1 MISDAYLSALK
12 QARKDF
18 MNGTGH
24 PEKVIREE
32 VLDSWR
38 RSRAFHIIPKE
49 ARASI
54 LSPAQLQEAIA
65 QNQVLYDIAASF
77 IEYLY
82 QFVKG
87 SGFMLM
93 FADKNGHILKIVGD
107 FDIVETARNQDI
119 PLMEGSCRL
128 ESVLGTN
135 AIGTPLFSG
144 RPIQLFS
151 YEHYF
156 ELSSNWT
163 CSGAPILLNGEILGV
178 ICISGFWER
187 AHAHTLGMVMSA
199 AEAISRQLYLTEA
212 NEHLIAMRNQLQTS
226 IDSIHSGI
234 FLLDE
239 HYNVSYV
246 NAITLNTLKFT
257 KEELLHHSYRDF
269 FPNLE
274 LEQLK
279 QNTYDIETTV
289 CGKNESF
296 KCYISIKFV
305 ADTNYSNRESFLIS
319 FRKTEY
325 IQQLAN
331 KVMGSDARYTFDN
344 IIGECPPLQRLKGL
358 AQKVAQGNTS
368 VLITGESGTG
378 KELFAQ
384 SIHNNSPHAQ
394 GPFVAINCG
403 AIPKDLIESEL
414 FGYDS
419 GAFTGARKEGRAGKF
434 ELANGGTIFLDEIG
448 DMPYEVQVRL
458 LRVLQEKSVTRIG
471 GKKSIPLNV
480 RVIAATNVNLEEAI
494 ESHVFRSDLYYRLNV
509 FSLHIPP
516 LRDRGDDIFLLTHYF
531 LEKYQNPN
539 TEPITLISDE
549 VREIFQV
556 YNWPG
561 NIRELENVIE
571 RACILTTNGYLT
583 VDALP
588 SNMLKSV
595 REQMNSDNN
604 HSGPADFAGPALD
617 AVSAASWNPPI
628 SGISS
633 ASSSQTAAGSG
644 NQPLLQKNPSNG
656 HVLTAE
662 ESEKALIIEH
672 LKQASGNVKRASDSL
687 GMSRRT
693 LYRKLEKYHIDPNEI
708 RYHRG

>member
-1 MISDAYLSALK
+1 MISDTYLSALK

-18 MNGTGH
+18 MEGTGH
-24 PEKVIREE
+24 PEMIIRKE

-38 RSRAFHIIPKE
+38 RSRAFHINAQD
-49 ARASI
+49 ARCNI
-54 LSPAQLQEAIA
+54 LTQEQLQKVIA
-65 QNQVLYDIAASF
+65 ENQVLYDIASSF
-77 IEYLY
+77 IDYLY
-82 QFVKG
+82 QIVKG
-87 SGFMLM
+87 SGFMIM
-93 FADKNGHILKIVGD
+93 FADKNGNVLKLVGD
-107 FDIVETARNQDI
+107 ADIVETAKNQDI
-119 PLMEGSCRL
+119 PLTEGSCRL

-144 RPIQLFS
+144 KPIQLFA

-163 CSGAPILLNGEILGV
+163 CSGAPILLKDKILGV
-178 ICISGFWER
+178 ICISGSWER
-187 AHAHTLGMVMSA
+187 AHPHTLGMVMSA

-234 FLLDE
+234 VLLDAD
-239 HYNVSYV
+239 YNVSYV
-246 NAITLNTLKFT
+246 NAITLHVLKFA
-257 KEELLHHSYRDF
+257 KEDVLNHSYREI

-274 LEQLK
+274 LEKLK
-279 QNTYDIETTV
+279 ENTYDFETTV
-289 CGKNESF
+289 YGKKESF
-296 KCYISIKFV
+296 KCYVSIKFV
-305 ADTNYSNRESFLIS
+305 APTNYSNKESFLIS

-331 KVMGSDARYTFDN
+331 KVMGSDAHYTFHN
-344 IIGECPPLQRLKGL
+344 IIGECPALQRLKGL
-358 AQKVAQGNTS
+358 ALKVAQGNTS

-384 SIHNNSPHAQ
+384 SIHNNSPHSN

-419 GAFTGARKEGRAGKF
+419 GAFTGAKKEGRAGKF

-480 RVIAATNVNLEEAI
+480 RATNVNLEEAI
-494 ESHVFRSDLYYRLNV
+494 ENHVFRSDLYYRLNV

-516 LRDRGDDIFLLTHYF
+516 LRERGDDIFLLTSHF

-539 TEPITLISDE
+539 HEPITVISDD
-549 VREIFQV
+549 VRKIFEL

-571 RACILTTNGYLT
+571 RCCILTSNGTLT
-583 VDALP
+583 KEALP
-588 SNMLKSV
+588 INMQKILTAKTLSQKEKTNV
-595 REQMNSDNN
+595 HTSQSTMNSTSFMNLSEDYTPSKEDTVMPDVPKNMQ
-604 HSGPADFAGPALD
+604 STPQ
-617 AVSAASWNPPI
+617 SAHIASTI
-628 SGISS
+628 
-633 ASSSQTAAGSG
+633 
-644 NQPLLQKNPSNG
+644 
-656 HVLTAE
+656 TAE
-662 ESEKALIIEH
+662 ESEKILIIEH
-672 LKQASGNVKRASDSL
+672 LKQSGGNVRKASDSL
-687 GMSRRT
+687 GISRRT
-693 LYRKLEKYHIDPNEI
+693 LYRKLEKYNIDPTEI
-708 RYHRG
+708 RYLTRQ

>member
-1 MISDAYLSALK
+1 MISDTYLSALK

-18 MNGTGH
+18 MEGTGH
-24 PEKVIREE
+24 PEMIIREE

-38 RSRAFHIIPKE
+38 RSRAFHINAQD
-49 ARASI
+49 ARCNI
-54 LSPAQLQEAIA
+54 LTQEQLQEAIA
-65 QNQVLYDIAASF
+65 ENQVLYDIASSF
-77 IEYLY
+77 IDYLY
-82 QFVKG
+82 QIVKG
-87 SGFMLM
+87 SGFMIM
-93 FADKNGHILKIVGD
+93 FADKNGNVLKLVGD
-107 FDIVETARNQDI
+107 ADIVETAKNQDI
-119 PLMEGSCRL
+119 PLTEGSCRL

-144 RPIQLFS
+144 KPIQLFA

-163 CSGAPILLNGEILGV
+163 CSGAPILLKDKILGV
-178 ICISGFWER
+178 ICISGSWER
-187 AHAHTLGMVMSA
+187 AHPHTLGMVMSA

-212 NEHLIAMRNQLQTS
+212 NERLIAMRNQLQTS

-234 FLLDE
+234 VLLDAD
-239 HYNVSYV
+239 YNVSYV
-246 NAITLNTLKFT
+246 NAITLHVLKFT
-257 KEELLHHSYRDF
+257 KEDVLNHSYREI

-274 LEQLK
+274 LEKLK
-279 QNTYDIETTV
+279 ENTYDFETTV
-289 CGKNESF
+289 CGKQEAF
-296 KCYISIKFV
+296 KCYISVKFV
-305 ADTNYSNRESFLIS
+305 ATTNYSNKESFLIS

-331 KVMGSDARYTFDN
+331 KVMGSDAHYTFQN
-344 IIGECPPLQRLKGL
+344 IIGECPALLRLKGL
-358 AQKVAQGNTS
+358 ALKVAQGNTS

-384 SIHNNSPHAQ
+384 SIHNNSPHSN

-419 GAFTGARKEGRAGKF
+419 GAFTGAKKEGRAGKF

-494 ESHVFRSDLYYRLNV
+494 ENHVFRSDLYYRLNV

-516 LRDRGDDIFLLTHYF
+516 LRERGDDIFLLTDHF
-531 LEKYQNPN
+531 LQKYQNPN
-539 TEPITLISDE
+539 HEPITGISDD
-549 VREIFQV
+549 VRKIFEL

-571 RACILTTNGYLT
+571 RCCILTSNGMLT
-583 VDALP
+583 KEALP
-588 SNMLKSV
+588 INMQNILTEKALSQ
-595 REQMNSDNN
+595 RET
-604 HSGPADFAGPALD
+604 ADMH
-617 AVSAASWNPPI
+617 
-628 SGISS
+628 
-633 ASSSQTAAGSG
+633 SSQILTNSTSFENLPEKSTQSKEDTAMSDVPKAMQATPTNAHIASTI
-644 NQPLLQKNPSNG
+644 
-656 HVLTAE
+656 TAE
-662 ESEKALIIEH
+662 ESEKILIIEH
-672 LKQASGNVKRASDSL
+672 LKQSGGNVRKASDSL
-687 GMSRRT
+687 GISRRT
-693 LYRKLEKYHIDPNEI
+693 LYRKLEKYNIDPTEI
-708 RYHRG
+708 RYLSRQ

>member
-1 MISDAYLSALK
+1 MISDTYLSALK

-18 MNGTGH
+18 MEGTGH
-24 PEKVIREE
+24 PEMIIREE

-38 RSRAFHIIPKE
+38 RSRAFHINAQD
-49 ARASI
+49 ARCNI
-54 LSPAQLQEAIA
+54 LTQEQLQEAIA
-65 QNQVLYDIAASF
+65 ENQVLYDIASSF
-77 IEYLY
+77 IDYLY
-82 QFVKG
+82 QIVKG
-87 SGFMLM
+87 SGFMIM
-93 FADKNGHILKIVGD
+93 FADQNGHVLKLVGD
-107 FDIVETARNQDI
+107 ADIVETAKNQDI
-119 PLMEGSCRL
+119 PLTEGSCRL

-144 RPIQLFS
+144 KPIQLFA

-163 CSGAPILLNGEILGV
+163 CSGAPILLKDQILGV
-178 ICISGFWER
+178 ICISGSWER
-187 AHAHTLGMVMSA
+187 AHPHTLGMIMSA

-234 FLLDE
+234 VLLDAD
-239 HYNVSYV
+239 YNISYV
-246 NAITLNTLKFT
+246 NAITLRTLNFA
-257 KEELLHHSYRDF
+257 KEDMLNHSYREI

-274 LEQLK
+274 LEKLK
-279 QNTYDIETTV
+279 ENTYDFETTV
-289 CGKNESF
+289 CGKQEAF

-305 ADTNYSNRESFLIS
+305 APTNYSNKESFLIS

-331 KVMGSDARYTFDN
+331 KVMGSDAHYTFQN
-344 IIGECPPLQRLKGL
+344 IIGECPALQRLKGL
-358 AQKVAQGNTS
+358 ALKVAQGNTS
-368 VLITGESGTG
+368 VLITGERGTG

-384 SIHNNSPHAQ
+384 SIHNNSPHSN

-419 GAFTGARKEGRAGKF
+419 GAFTGAKKEGRAGKF

-494 ESHVFRSDLYYRLNV
+494 ENHVFRSDLYYRLNV

-516 LRDRGDDIFLLTHYF
+516 LRERGNDIFLLTDHF
-531 LEKYQNPN
+531 LQKYQNPKS
-539 TEPITLISDE
+539 EPITKISEE
-549 VREIFQV
+549 VRTIFAA
-556 YNWPG
+556 YTWPG

-571 RACILTTNGYLT
+571 RCCILTSNGTLT
-583 VDALP
+583 KEALP
-588 SNMLKSV
+588 SNMQHVLENQNQIQSENDMKTT
-595 REQMNSDNN
+595 
-604 HSGPADFAGPALD
+604 
-617 AVSAASWNPPI
+617 AA
-628 SGISS
+628 SS
-633 ASSSQTAAGSG
+633 ASPVVSG
-644 NQPLLQKNPSNG
+644 NLPLTDIPAENMSSVQDTFVSPTESVMNTDHITSAI
-656 HVLTAE
+656 TAE
-662 ESEKALIIEH
+662 ESEKLLIIEH
-672 LKQASGNVKRASDSL
+672 LKQSGGNVKKASDSL
-687 GMSRRT
+687 GISRRT
-693 LYRKLEKYHIDPNEI
+693 LYRKLEKYEIDPAEI
-708 RYHRG
+708 RYLTHR

>member
-1 MISDAYLSALK
+1 MISDTYLSALK

-18 MNGTGH
+18 MEGTGH
-24 PEKVIREE
+24 PEMIIREE

-38 RSRAFHIIPKE
+38 RSRAFHINAPD
-49 ARASI
+49 ARCNI
-54 LSPAQLQEAIA
+54 LTQEQLQEAIA
-65 QNQVLYDIAASF
+65 ENQVLYNIASSF
-77 IEYLY
+77 IDYLY
-82 QFVKG
+82 QIVKG
-87 SGFMLM
+87 SGFMIM
-93 FADKNGHILKIVGD
+93 FADKNGHVLKLVGD
-107 FDIVETARNQDI
+107 ADIVETAKNQDI
-119 PLMEGSCRL
+119 PLTEGSCRL

-144 RPIQLFS
+144 KPIQLFA

-163 CSGAPILLNGEILGV
+163 CSGAPILLKDKILGV
-178 ICISGFWER
+178 ICISGSWER
-187 AHAHTLGMVMSA
+187 AHPHTLGMVMSA

-234 FLLDE
+234 VLLDAD
-239 HYNVSYV
+239 YNVSYV
-246 NAITLNTLKFT
+246 NAITLHVLKFA
-257 KEELLHHSYRDF
+257 KEDVLNHSYREI

-274 LEQLK
+274 LEKLK
-279 QNTYDIETTV
+279 ENTYDFETTV
-289 CGKNESF
+289 YGKKESF
-296 KCYISIKFV
+296 KCYVSIKFV
-305 ADTNYSNRESFLIS
+305 APTNYSNKESFLIS

-331 KVMGSDARYTFDN
+331 KVMGSDAHYTFHN
-344 IIGECPPLQRLKGL
+344 IIGECPALQRLKGL
-358 AQKVAQGNTS
+358 ALKVAQGNTS

-384 SIHNNSPHAQ
+384 SIHNNSPHSN

-419 GAFTGARKEGRAGKF
+419 GAFTGAKKEGRAGKF

-494 ESHVFRSDLYYRLNV
+494 ENHVFRSDLYYRLNV

-516 LRDRGDDIFLLTHYF
+516 LRERGDDIFLLTSHF

-539 TEPITLISDE
+539 HEPITVISDD
-549 VREIFQV
+549 VRKIFEL

-571 RACILTTNGYLT
+571 RCCILTSNGTLT
-583 VDALP
+583 KEALP
-588 SNMLKSV
+588 INMQKILTAKTLSQKEKTNV
-595 REQMNSDNN
+595 HTSQSTMNSTSFMNLSEDYTPSKEDTVMPDVPKNMQ
-604 HSGPADFAGPALD
+604 STPQ
-617 AVSAASWNPPI
+617 SAHIASTI
-628 SGISS
+628 
-633 ASSSQTAAGSG
+633 
-644 NQPLLQKNPSNG
+644 
-656 HVLTAE
+656 TAE
-662 ESEKALIIEH
+662 ESEKILIIEH
-672 LKQASGNVKRASDSL
+672 LKQSGGNVRKASDSL
-687 GMSRRT
+687 GISRRT
-693 LYRKLEKYHIDPNEI
+693 LYRKLEKYNIDPTEI
-708 RYHRG
+708 RYLTRQ

>member
-1 MISDAYLSALK
+1 MISDTYLSALK

-18 MNGTGH
+18 MEGTGH
-24 PEKVIREE
+24 PEMIIREE

-38 RSRAFHIIPKE
+38 RSRAFHINAQV
-49 ARASI
+49 ARCNI
-54 LSPAQLQEAIA
+54 LTQEQLQEAIA
-65 QNQVLYDIAASF
+65 NNQVLYDIASSF
-77 IEYLY
+77 IDYLY
-82 QFVKG
+82 QIVKG
-87 SGFMLM
+87 SGFMIM
-93 FADKNGHILKIVGD
+93 FADKNGNVLKLVGD
-107 FDIVETARNQDI
+107 SDIVETAKNQDI
-119 PLMEGSCRL
+119 PLTEGSCRQ

-144 RPIQLFS
+144 KPIQLFS

-163 CSGAPILLNGEILGV
+163 CSGAPILLKDQILGV
-178 ICISGFWER
+178 ICISGSWER
-187 AHAHTLGMVMSA
+187 AHPHTLGMVMSA

-234 FLLDE
+234 VLLDAD
-239 HYNVSYV
+239 YNVSYV
-246 NAITLNTLKFT
+246 NAITLHVLKFT
-257 KEELLHHSYRDF
+257 KEDVLNHSYREF
-269 FPNLE
+269 FPNLD
-274 LEQLK
+274 LEKLK
-279 QNTYDIETTV
+279 ENTYDIETTV
-289 CGKNESF
+289 CGKKEAF

-305 ADTNYSNRESFLIS
+305 ATTNYSNKESFLIS

-331 KVMGSDARYTFDN
+331 KVMGSDAHYTFQN
-344 IIGECPPLQRLKGL
+344 IIGECPALQRLKGL
-358 AQKVAQGNTS
+358 ALKVAQGNTS

-384 SIHNNSPHAQ
+384 SIHNNSPHSN

-419 GAFTGARKEGRAGKF
+419 GAFTGAKKEGRAGKF

-494 ESHVFRSDLYYRLNV
+494 ENHVFRSDLYYRLNV

-516 LRDRGDDIFLLTHYF
+516 LRERGDDIFLLTSHF

-539 TEPITLISDE
+539 HEPITGISDD
-549 VREIFQV
+549 VRKIFEL

-571 RACILTTNGYLT
+571 RCCILTSNGTLT
-583 VDALP
+583 KEALP
-588 SNMLKSV
+588 INMQKILTEKTLSQKETTDV
-595 REQMNSDNN
+595 
-604 HSGPADFAGPALD
+604 H
-617 AVSAASWNPPI
+617 ASQSTTN
-628 SGISS
+628 
-633 ASSSQTAAGSG
+633 SSSFENLSNEYTNSMEDTMMSDVPKNMQTTPQNVHIASTI
-644 NQPLLQKNPSNG
+644 
-656 HVLTAE
+656 TAE
-662 ESEKALIIEH
+662 ESEKILIIEH
-672 LKQASGNVKRASDSL
+672 LKQSGGNVRKASDSL
-687 GMSRRT
+687 GISRRT
-693 LYRKLEKYHIDPNEI
+693 LYRKLEKYNIDPTEI
-708 RYHRG
+708 RYLVRQ